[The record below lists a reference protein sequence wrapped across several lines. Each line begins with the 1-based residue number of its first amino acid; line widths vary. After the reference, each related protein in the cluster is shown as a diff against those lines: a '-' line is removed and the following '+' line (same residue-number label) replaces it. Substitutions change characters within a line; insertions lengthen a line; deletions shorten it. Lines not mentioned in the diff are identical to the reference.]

1 MKKTLIV
8 LLAFTFVGCNMTTVR
23 TKRYIN
29 YHNKGK
35 ANNPIVSYKVQEILT
50 IRRTPAGKEYVFP
63 ILAGILEEGRK
74 EGVDGGG
81 VGYLAMS
88 LLTFGIPLALDLA
101 STILIAPFVYATEK
115 SGSGHT
121 ELILQGKLVDV
132 NNQPLRNYAFS
143 VSAAHGKPPLSTD
156 ADGIFTANI
165 VAQWANLH
173 DIPVVFSFPDNKVS
187 SITYQAPFKS
197 GERSI
202 TSPAGNYTSSIPS
215 EGKVLV
221 LEPVEKPQ
229 VKQQKKIKKQRSQ
242 IAKENKKQ
250 QKISFPHFLT
260 SWPSY

>member
-8 LLAFTFVGCNMTTVR
+8 LLAFTFVGCNMTTVK
-23 TKRYIN
+23 TKNHIN
-29 YHNKGK
+29 YHSKGK
-35 ANNPIVSYKVQEILT
+35 ANSPIVSYKAQT
-50 IRRTPAGKEYVFP
+50 IRTTERTSIGKEYVFP
-63 ILAGILEEGRK
+63 MLTGMWKEEG
-74 EGVDGGG
+74 GGG
-81 VGYLAMS
+81 AVVGYLGAS
-88 LLTFGIPLALDLA
+88 LIWFGIPLAVDLV
-101 STILIAPFVYATEK
+101 STIFIAPFVHKTEK
-115 SGSGHT
+115 SSSDRT

-143 VSAAHGKPPLSTD
+143 VSAAHGKTPLSTD

-165 VAQWANLH
+165 VAQWANPH
-173 DIPVVFSFPDNKVS
+173 NIPVVFSFPDNKVS

-221 LEPVEKPQ
+221 LEPIEKPQ
-229 VKQQKKIKKQRSQ
+229 FKQPKKIKKQRSQ